1 MSGIPTGAGI
11 LRTPDPRFAVVEDYP
26 WPPSY
31 LDVEPGLRM
40 AYVDAGPSDAPET
53 LLLLHG
59 EPMWG
64 YLYRKMIGPLVE
76 AGYRVIVP
84 DLIGFGRSDKFID
97 PERYTYSAH
106 VAWVSTLIHKLDLKQ
121 MTIFG
126 QDWGGLIGGRVLA
139 ENIDRFARAVMSN
152 TALPASGPAIPGL
165 TAHALLTAEQ
175 LRDRFG
181 MDWRD
186 TLDPDDTINA
196 EKIQALI
203 ARGPSFYFLAWRVY
217 SQSVTDLTPS
227 KIIPGWCLNPVS
239 AAARAAYDAPFP
251 DERYK
256 AGCRRFPLL
265 VPITADDIER
275 TRCDAAW
282 EVLRGT
288 DMPFLTLWGDRCP
301 FTYSERGE
309 MYRSQIPGARQPGIE
324 HKVFAAGH
332 FSQEDAGHEMAE
344 EIIDFIRRFPTRSGV

>member
-1 MSGIPTGAGI
+1 MPEGKPGAGI
-11 LRTPDPRFAVVEDYP
+11 LRTPEARFSVIEDYP
-26 WPPSY
+26 WSPSY
-31 LDVEPGLRM
+31 LEVEPGLRM
-40 AYVDAGPSDAPET
+40 AYVDAGPGDARET

-106 VAWVSTLIHKLDLKQ
+106 VTWVSALIAKLDLKQ
-121 MTIFG
+121 MTLFG

-139 ENIDRFARAVMSN
+139 ENPDRFARAVMSN
-152 TALPASGPAIPGL
+152 TALPGSGAAIPGL
-165 TAHALLTAEQ
+165 TAQAPLSADQ
-175 LRDRFG
+175 LKARFG
-181 MDWRD
+181 MDWRE
-186 TLDPDDTINA
+186 TLDPDDSINP

-217 SQSVTDLTPS
+217 SQTVADLAPS
-227 KIIPGWCLNPVS
+227 RIIPGWCVNPVS

-251 DERYK
+251 DESYK
-256 AGCRRFPLL
+256 AGSRRFPLL
-265 VPITADDIER
+265 VPITADDVER

-282 EVLRGT
+282 DVLRAS

-309 MYRSQIPGARQPGIE
+309 MYRSQIPGAKRPGVE

-332 FSQEDAGHEMAE
+332 FSQEDAGPEMTEA
-344 EIIDFIRRFPTRSGV
+344 IIAFIQRFP

>member
-1 MSGIPTGAGI
+1 MSDNPTGTGI
-11 LRTPDPRFAVVEDYP
+11 LRTPEARFAVVEDYP

-31 LDVEPGLRM
+31 VEVEPGLRM
-40 AYVDAGPSDAPET
+40 AYVDAGPADARET

-84 DLIGFGRSDKFID
+84 DLIGFGRSDKLID

-106 VAWVSTLIHKLDLKQ
+106 VAWVGALIRKLDLKQ

-165 TAHALLTAEQ
+165 SAQAPLTAEQ
-175 LRDRFG
+175 LRERFG
-181 MDWRD
+181 MDWRE
-186 TLDPDDTINA
+186 TLDPDDTING

-217 SQSVTDLTPS
+217 SQTVTDLAPS
-227 KIIPGWCLNPVS
+227 RIIPGWCVNPVS
-239 AAARAAYDAPFP
+239 AAALAAYDAPFR

-256 AGCRRFPLL
+256 AGARRFPLL

-275 TRCDAAW
+275 KRCDAAW
-282 EVLRGT
+282 EVLRGS

-309 MYRSQIPGARQPGIE
+309 MYRSQIPGARRPGVE

-332 FSQEDAGHEMAE
+332 FSQEDAGPEMAE
-344 EIIDFIRRFPTRSGV
+344 EIINFIRRFP